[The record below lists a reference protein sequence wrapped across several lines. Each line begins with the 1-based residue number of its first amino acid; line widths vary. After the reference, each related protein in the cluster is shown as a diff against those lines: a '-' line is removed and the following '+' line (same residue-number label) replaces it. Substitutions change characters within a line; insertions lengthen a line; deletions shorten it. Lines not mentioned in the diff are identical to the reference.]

1 MAHNVYMCVALWLTV
16 IIGCVPIEI
25 IAEAVYWRC
34 TFWNT
39 FYCLQCDCWMMISV
53 LCSLATSKY
62 NLPKW

>member
-39 FYCLQCDCWMMISV
+39 FYCLQCDCWM
-53 LCSLATSKY
+53 
-62 NLPKW
+62 